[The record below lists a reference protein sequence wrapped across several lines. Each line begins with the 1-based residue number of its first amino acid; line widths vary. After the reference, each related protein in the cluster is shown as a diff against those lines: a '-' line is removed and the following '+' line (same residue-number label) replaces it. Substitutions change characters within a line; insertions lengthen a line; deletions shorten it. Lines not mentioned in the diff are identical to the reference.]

1 MSSSTSRCP
10 QLIRFAGFQTYWR
23 LLTSVS
29 DRSPY
34 TRRSIGTQS
43 RTSPTGYSINQ
54 GEIDDRRNVLVRA
67 HVDRGP
73 AIIRKRPPGILDQGI
88 YLPGRPVLG
97 QLDHHRGS
105 ARSNAGGRA
114 VDENQR
120 WKGIAGNQ
128 GDQEAAVHHLHHP

>member
-1 MSSSTSRCP
+1 MSSSTSPCRS
-10 QLIRFAGFQTYWR
+10 LIRFAGFQTYWR

-29 DRSPY
+29 DHSPY

-54 GEIDDRRNVLVRA
+54 GGIDDRRNVLVRA
-67 HVDRGP
+67 HADRGP
-73 AIIRKRPPGILDQGI
+73 AIIRNRAPDILDQDV

-105 ARSNAGGRA
+105 ARSDAGGRA
-114 VDENQR
+114 VD
-120 WKGIAGNQ
+120 
-128 GDQEAAVHHLHHP
+128 

>member
-10 QLIRFAGFQTYWR
+10 SLIRFAGFQTYWP

-43 RTSPTGYSINQ
+43 PTSPTGYSISQ
-54 GEIDDRRNVLVRA
+54 GEIDDRRNVLGYA

-73 AIIRKRPPGILDQGI
+73 AIIHKRRPGGLDQGI
-88 YLPGRPVLG
+88 YLPGRPVPG
-97 QLDHHRGS
+97 QLDHHRGTV
-105 ARSNAGGRA
+105 RS
-114 VDENQR
+114 
-120 WKGIAGNQ
+120 
-128 GDQEAAVHHLHHP
+128 H

>member
-1 MSSSTSRCP
+1 MSSSTSPCP
-10 QLIRFAGFQTYWR
+10 SLIRFAGFQTYWR

-34 TRRSIGTQS
+34 TRRSIGIQS
-43 RTSPTGYSINQ
+43 RTSPIGYAINQ
-54 GEIDDRRNVLVRA
+54 GEIDDRRNVLAWA

-88 YLPGRPVLG
+88 HVPGRPVLG

-105 ARSNAGGRA
+105 ARRDAGGRA
-114 VDENQR
+114 ADENQR
-120 WKGIAGNQ
+120 RKGIA
-128 GDQEAAVHHLHHP
+128 